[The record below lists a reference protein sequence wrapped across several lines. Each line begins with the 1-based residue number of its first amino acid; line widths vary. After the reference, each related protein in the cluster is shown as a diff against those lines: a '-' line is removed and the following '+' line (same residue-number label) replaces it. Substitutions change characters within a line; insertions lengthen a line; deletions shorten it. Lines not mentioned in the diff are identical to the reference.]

1 MIYTPVNGAAANA
14 TYQINGT
21 VLTYHIYCSTD
32 FSANV
37 ENPNITDIQILY
49 RVATLDDC
57 ITLCASYNYALS
69 SIGNPEWSQLCSGVA
84 YTEPEAT
91 WSASVRCYLKSG
103 VRKDAVNL
111 TVPGEVDS
119 AVLQW

>member
-1 MIYTPVNGAAANA
+1 MIYTPVNGTAANA

-32 FSANV
+32 FSATV

-69 SIGNPEWSQLCSGVA
+69 STGATPSGVSFA
-84 YTEPEAT
+84 RELHIQSP
-91 WSASVRCYLKSG
+91 RPHG
-103 VRKDAVNL
+103 R
-111 TVPGEVDS
+111 PR
-119 AVLQW
+119 